1 MNQTKAPLPTGNPNP
16 SIVQMECENQ
26 WYSSVFEFLKSIEI
40 NQPENFQD
48 VSLNSI
54 FEKTYHHLNQI
65 LRFRNAAFYRSKD
78 GGNVFSLEYWQPVS
92 REPLFRRQIASLIK
106 NREFSW
112 CREPDRSYI
121 YYDDETNSSLVLQ
134 GIATHNNCFGVF
146 AGMYEE
152 NLLPSRSHE
161 TLNQLSTVL
170 QNLAQVLEGVYS
182 RFSSS
187 NGVVDS
193 TMTAPFSGASNQ
205 NGFFPGGNV
214 YGPHASGMDSRKP
227 LHDFV
232 TDLPNRALVEDRLT
246 MAMAHARYS
255 GEKVAVLIL
264 DIDNFKR
271 VNDFM
276 GITAG
281 DKLLKNLSQRIRN
294 CLREEDTLGRQG
306 GDEFIVLLPD
316 IHLIQDIEFRV
327 QKIMDGIRGSFR
339 FEEQEIHASCSVGIA
354 VYPDD
359 AEDIAGLVQKAKAA
373 MCQAKEEGKD
383 RYQFFKPFMLSKG
396 YRQMSLENSLG
407 KALDQKEFQL
417 YFQPKMSIQTGKVE
431 GMEALLR
438 WHHPEGGVIYPSEF
452 VPVAEEIG
460 LIQQIGEWVLL
471 NACQQIKAWKRAG
484 FPPISIAVNLS
495 GYQVNQPYWI
505 PKVQSILDRT
515 GIDPTSLEMEI
526 TETVLMDNSDV
537 ALSNLHQ
544 LNEMGI
550 RISIDDFGTGYSSL
564 SYLKRFPIHA
574 LKIDQSFVR
583 GIGKRSNGTD
593 AVITRAIVSLAQALN
608 LKTVAE
614 GVEQVQEKTYLE
626 SIGCDDMQ
634 GHLFSKPL
642 PVEQI
647 NYMFT
652 RRLKN
657 PVRNYWAEANKRYK
671 KSDRRIPAAAAPTDL
686 MQLYFTD

>member
-1 MNQTKAPLPTGNPNP
+1 MNQPKVRGPIINPNS
-16 SIVQMECENQ
+16 SIEQIECENQ
-26 WYSSVFEFLKSIEI
+26 WYSSVFEFLRSIEI
-40 NQPENFQD
+40 TQFDNFQD
-48 VSLNSI
+48 ISLKPL
-54 FEKTYHHLNQI
+54 FEYTCQYLSRVFR
-65 LRFRNAAFYRSKD
+65 LRNAAFYRAGEQKST
-78 GGNVFSLEYWQPVS
+78 FELECWQPVS
-92 REPLFRRQIASLIK
+92 REILFRRQIASLIK
-106 NREFSW
+106 NKEFDW
-112 CREPDRSYI
+112 NGERGRSHV
-121 YYDDETNSSLVLQ
+121 YYDKKTNTSLVLQ
-134 GIATHNNCFGVF
+134 SITTSNRNFGVF
-146 AGMYEE
+146 AGMYAE
-152 NLLPSRSHE
+152 NLQLDKSYE
-161 TLNQLSTVL
+161 KLNRLSAVL
-170 QNLAQVLEGVYS
+170 QNLAQMLDSIVS
-182 RFSSS
+182 RFPSS
-187 NGVVDS
+187 NDTEDS
-193 TMTAPFSGASNQ
+193 FIATPLSDSQDTDELFSSRNIDELQESKVYCKKPF
-205 NGFFPGGNV
+205 
-214 YGPHASGMDSRKP
+214 
-227 LHDFV
+227 HDFV
-232 TDLPNRALVEDRLT
+232 TELPNRALVEDRLT
-246 MAMAHARYS
+246 MALAHARYS

-281 DKLLKNLSQRIRN
+281 DMLLKNLSQRIRK

-306 GDEFIVLLPD
+306 GDEFILLLPD

-327 QKIMDGIRGSFR
+327 QKILDGIRGPFQ
-339 FEEQEIHASCSVGIA
+339 FEDQEIHASCSVGIA

-359 AEDIAGLVQKAKAA
+359 AEDTVELVQKAKAA

-383 RYQFFKPFMLSKG
+383 RYQFFKLFMISKG
-396 YRQMSLENSLG
+396 YRQMSLESSLR
-407 KALDQKEFQL
+407 KALDQEEFQL
-417 YFQPKMSIQTGKVE
+417 YFQPKMSIQSGKVE

-438 WHHPEGGVIYPSEF
+438 WNHPEGGLIFPSEF

-484 FPPISIAVNLS
+484 IPPISIAVNLS
-495 GYQVNQPYWI
+495 GYQVNHPHWI
-505 PKVQSILDRT
+505 SKVQTILDRT
-515 GIDPTSLEMEI
+515 GVDPKSLEMEI

-537 ALSNLHQ
+537 ALSNLRQ
-544 LNEMGI
+544 LDEMGV

-583 GIGKRSNGTD
+583 GIGKQSKGTD

-614 GVEQVQEKTYLE
+614 GVERVQEKTYLK

-634 GHLFSKPL
+634 GYLFSKPL

-652 RRLKN
+652 RKLKN
-657 PVRNYWAEANKRYK
+657 LVRNYWPPEGVPQAV
-671 KSDRRIPAAAAPTDL
+671 
-686 MQLYFTD
+686 

>member
-1 MNQTKAPLPTGNPNP
+1 MNHPKVSGPIKNSSL
-16 SIVQMECENQ
+16 SIEQIESENQ
-26 WYSSVFEFLKSIEI
+26 WYSSIFGFLKSVETA
-40 NQPENFQD
+40 QYDSFRD
-48 VSLNSI
+48 VSLNPL
-54 FEKTYHHLNQI
+54 FEDTYHYLNQI
-65 LRFRNAAFYRSKD
+65 LRFQNAAFYRAEELENS
-78 GGNVFSLEYWQPVS
+78 FALEYWQPIS

-106 NREFSW
+106 NREFDW

-121 YYDDETNSSLVLQ
+121 YYDDETNSSLILQ
-134 GIATHNNCFGVF
+134 GIATPHNCFGVF
-146 AGMYEE
+146 AGMYGE
-152 NLLPSRSHE
+152 NLLPDRSHDR
-161 TLNQLSTVL
+161 LNQLSDVL
-170 QNLAQVLEGVYS
+170 QNLGQVLEGMFS
-182 RFSSS
+182 RFASS
-187 NGVVDS
+187 NGAENPIL
-193 TMTAPFSGASNQ
+193 TASFPDTQNLSAHIPNGDAGRPQESRVYCKKPF
-205 NGFFPGGNV
+205 
-214 YGPHASGMDSRKP
+214 
-227 LHDFV
+227 HDFV
-232 TDLPNRALVEDRLT
+232 TELPNRALVEDRLT
-246 MAMAHARYS
+246 MALAHARYS

-271 VNDFM
+271 VNDSM
-276 GITAG
+276 GITVG
-281 DKLLKNLSQRIRN
+281 DMLLKNLSQRIRN

-306 GDEFIVLLPD
+306 GDEFIILLPD
-316 IHLIQDIEFRV
+316 IHLIQDIEYRI
-327 QKIMDGIRGSFR
+327 QKILDGIRASFQ

-359 AEDIAGLVQKAKAA
+359 AEDTAGLVQKAKAA
-373 MCQAKEEGKD
+373 MCQSKEEGKD
-383 RYQFFKPFMLSKG
+383 RYHFFKPFMLSKG

-407 KALDQKEFQL
+407 KALDQEEFQL
-417 YFQPKMSIQTGKVE
+417 YFQPKLSIQTGKVE

-495 GYQVNQPYWI
+495 GYQVNQPHWI
-505 PKVQSILDRT
+505 SKVQAILDRT
-515 GIDPTSLEMEI
+515 GVDPKSLEMEI

-544 LNEMGI
+544 LDEMGI

-583 GIGKRSNGTD
+583 GIGKFGNGTD

-614 GVEQVQEKTYLE
+614 GVELAQEKSYLE

-634 GHLFSKPL
+634 GYLFSKPL

-652 RRLKN
+652 RKLKN
-657 PVRNYWAEANKRYK
+657 PVRSYW
-671 KSDRRIPAAAAPTDL
+671 PTERVP
-686 MQLYFTD
+686 QAV

>member
-1 MNQTKAPLPTGNPNP
+1 MNQANFHGLKTNP
-16 SIVQMECENQ
+16 SHSKDQMECENL
-26 WYSSVFEFLKSIEI
+26 WYSSIFEFLRSIESTQL
-40 NQPENFQD
+40 NGFQD
-48 VSLNSI
+48 ISLNPI
-54 FEKTYHHLNQI
+54 FENTYHYLNKLI
-65 LRFRNAAFYRSKD
+65 RFRNAAFYRAD
-78 GGNVFSLEYWQPVS
+78 ELTHGFNLEFWQPVS
-92 REPLFRRQIASLIK
+92 REALFRRQIASLIK
-106 NREFSW
+106 NGEFDW
-112 CREPDRSYI
+112 CGEPDRSYSF
-121 YYDDETNSSLVLQ
+121 YDDLTNSSLVLQ
-134 GIATHNNCFGVF
+134 AIATPNHCFGVF
-146 AGMYEE
+146 AGMYDE
-152 NLLPSRSHE
+152 NLLPGTSHE
-161 TLNQLSTVL
+161 KLNQLSAVL
-170 QNLAQVLEGVYS
+170 QNLAQVLEGVCS
-182 RFSSS
+182 RLSANKGS
-187 NGVVDS
+187 VDS
-193 TMTAPFSGASNQ
+193 TMKDIQTSAQNANVPPIYGDKQGALESAVQYKKPF
-205 NGFFPGGNV
+205 
-214 YGPHASGMDSRKP
+214 
-227 LHDFV
+227 HDFV
-232 TDLPNRALVEDRLT
+232 TELPSRALVEDRLT
-246 MAMAHARYS
+246 MALAHARYS

-271 VNDFM
+271 VNDSL

-281 DKLLKNLSQRIRN
+281 DRLLKNLSQRIRK
-294 CLREEDTLGRQG
+294 CIREEDTLGRQG

-327 QKIMDGIRGSFR
+327 EKILDGIRGSFQ

-359 AEDIAGLVQKAKAA
+359 AEDTSGLVQKAKAA

-383 RYQFFKPFMLSKG
+383 RYHFFKPFMLSKG
-396 YRQMSLENSLG
+396 YRQMSLESSLR
-407 KALDQKEFQL
+407 KALDQEEFQL
-417 YFQPKMSIQTGKVE
+417 YFQPKMSIRTGRVE

-471 NACQQIKAWKRAG
+471 SACQQIKAWKRAG

-495 GYQVNQPYWI
+495 GYQVNQPQWI
-505 PKVQSILDRT
+505 PKVQTILDRT
-515 GIDPTSLEMEI
+515 GVGPQSIEMEI

-574 LKIDQSFVR
+574 LKIDQSFIR
-583 GIGKRSNGTD
+583 GIGKLEKGTD

-634 GHLFSKPL
+634 GYLFSKPL

-652 RRLKN
+652 RKLKN
-657 PVRNYWAEANKRYK
+657 PVRNYWPPKGIRQAV
-671 KSDRRIPAAAAPTDL
+671 
-686 MQLYFTD
+686 